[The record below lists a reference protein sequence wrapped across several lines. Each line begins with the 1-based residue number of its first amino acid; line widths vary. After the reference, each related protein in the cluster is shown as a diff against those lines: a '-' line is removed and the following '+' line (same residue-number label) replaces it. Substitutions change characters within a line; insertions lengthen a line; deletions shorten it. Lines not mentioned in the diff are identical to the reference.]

1 MKNPI
6 IALFIL
12 ISTLASAKHLND
24 KKEIASPNNKQFF
37 IENKGQWPSE
47 VLFMTK
53 ANGMDAWITR
63 TGIIYDFYQL
73 VEREKNNSKPETNVG
88 PLEKE
93 QQTFRDKKGHVIKF
107 NLLQCNKNVSP
118 QGVEKHE
125 AYYNYF
131 IGNDKS
137 KWASF
142 VGLYKEA
149 IVKNIYN
156 GIDIRYYY
164 DNGSLRYDYIVS
176 PGADPKQIH
185 FDMEGAEQISLNNAG
200 EIIVKTAI
208 GETKQTGLFSYQN
221 LHHKKQAVQSFFKKL
236 GQQTFAIALGN
247 YDPSKPLIIDPLVF
261 STYLGNFSTDYV
273 NGIAIDSSNNIV
285 MVGLTDGN
293 FPTTLGSYYS
303 FSPASGGTYTTFIT
317 KLASN
322 GSSLIFSTFLGGN
335 MYAPST
341 SDLSGYTKVGGV
353 KLDAIGNIFIVGKT
367 RVYFPQTLGCYDSQ
381 RTGGSNNNPTTDG
394 FITKFNNTGSA
405 LVYST
410 LFGGSS
416 DEEIRDIAIDSLGNA
431 YFIGS
436 GHSIPTTPGSFDTTT
451 IADGFLA
458 KLNPLGTALIYC
470 TSFKGIP
477 YSVAIDKFGNAVVA
491 GTTNKSSFVTTTGS
505 YDPSYNAGFD
515 GFITKFNTT
524 GSALLFSTFIGGT
537 GDDYIR
543 HIKMDT
549 SSTIY
554 FTGNTNSANYPITLN
569 AYDVT
574 WNNGVDMIIGKLNS
588 NGNNITYSSY
598 IGGSGNDFANSIT
611 IDSTGNMYLA
621 GHTNSTNYP
630 TSINSFDRSYNGGVN
645 DAIYIKLNA
654 NGNQVLYST
663 FLGGSYD
670 DRACPIALDNNK
682 DVIIAGWSEVTKGN
696 IGILNQYN
704 NFPVTAGS
712 YDTIFSF
719 NSDLFIT
726 KFKDCTFSL
735 SSQPISQIVPI
746 GNGTQFS
753 TGSYTLGTTFQW
765 QQDNGTGFTNLLNAG
780 PYNGVS
786 SNTLNIN
793 STNFSLNNSKY
804 RCVAT
809 NGSCSITGDT
819 AILTITCPFNITRQ
833 ATNQTINQGSN
844 TQFSVATS
852 VGSATFQWQQN
863 TGTGFTNLVNNAVFA
878 NVTDDTLLI
887 NATPV
892 TFNNTSFRCIITDNA
907 CSVTSNAVNLI
918 VNCTLAVSRQPA
930 PLSVLVG
937 TNNQLSLA
945 TNTPSA
951 TFQWQQSTGSGFT
964 NLSNNATFANVT
976 DDTLL
981 INNAP
986 LFLNNTRYRCLITN
1000 GPCTRPSDSIVL
1012 NVSCSL
1018 AVTRQPTPSSINI
1031 GTNGLFSV
1039 ASNGINA
1046 NYQWQQSTGSGFTN
1060 LVNNAIFANVTDDT
1074 LLILNAPL
1082 GINNTR
1088 YRCVITD
1095 GPCNKTSDSVLLNV
1109 VCTLAITSQPINT
1122 ATIAD
1127 ANTALRIAA
1136 TCSACNFQWQQN
1148 LGTGFTNLTN
1158 NTAFSNVNDDTL
1170 LINNANYSLNNSV
1183 YRCVVTDGPCTLN
1196 SNNATLNV
1204 YCVSSITRN
1213 IANSTTS
1220 VGNNALFSI
1229 QSSSGTANF
1238 QWQENAGL
1246 GFVNLVN
1253 NTSYTG
1259 ANDDTLIVNNTSLFQ
1274 NNNLYRC
1281 LITRGSCIDTSNT
1294 GVLTIACISILTQPN
1309 NISVNNGANAAFIVQ
1324 TNTANS
1330 TYQWQINTGTGFGNI
1345 SNSTL
1350 YNGADN
1356 DTLLITGA
1364 PLALNN
1370 ASFRCITNLN
1380 GCNVPSNSATLSVV
1394 CTLAITLQPN
1404 NQSVNVGNNA
1414 QFIVNTNNP
1423 SVTFQWQIN
1432 TGTGFTNISNSPFYN
1447 GANND
1452 TLIVSGVPFSLN
1464 NAIFRC
1470 VTDLNGCISTSNSA
1484 TLSAICNL
1492 AITLQANNQSIN
1504 VGGNTQFIV
1513 NANNPSATFQWQI
1526 NTGAG
1531 FTNIS
1536 SSVPGFNN
1544 DTLQLNGVNFS
1555 LNNAIFRCLIAF
1567 GGCSLT
1573 SNNAVLNVTCSS
1585 FTIIQ
1590 PTNQSVNAGTNA
1602 QFIVNTN
1609 NTSATFQWQVNMGAG
1624 FTNISNSS
1632 SYNGANNDTL
1642 SIGNVSF
1649 NQNNHTF
1656 RCIINNNNNC
1666 VDTSSS
1672 GTLTVI
1678 CNIAITLQP
1687 NNQSI
1692 NGGSNTQ
1699 FIINA
1704 NSPSA
1709 SFQWQINTGN
1719 GFTNISNSTLYNG
1732 ANNDTL
1738 LINGAPFALNNA
1750 LFRCTISLNGCIVTS
1765 SDAALHIVCA
1775 TYNLTQPSNQVVN
1788 AGNNAQFVVNTS
1800 NTSATFQWQ
1809 INTGTGFTN
1818 ISNSSFYNGTNN
1830 DTLSIGNVSFNQN
1843 NHAFRCII
1851 NNNNACIDTSSSATL
1866 SVICNIAI
1874 TAQPNSQII
1883 NVGNNTQ
1890 FIVNANNTSA
1900 TFQWQVNT
1908 GSGFININNNALYN
1922 GASNDTLLITETPFL
1937 LNNSLFRCIIS
1948 LNGCTTISN
1957 NANLNIVCPTYNL
1970 TQPSNQ
1976 AVNAGNNAQFT
1987 VNYSNPFATFQWQV
2001 NVGAGFTNIGINTSY
2016 NGINNDTLS
2025 ISNVSFGQNNHTF
2038 RCIINNNNTCIDTSN
2053 SAALSVICNIAITSQ
2068 PNNQSVN
2075 VGSNAAFVVSS
2086 NNSSNQYQW
2095 QINIGAG
2102 FNNIANSI
2110 LYNGATSNGLIIN
2123 SSPLSLNNSLF
2134 RCAIS
2139 LNGCTDTS
2147 NAALLTILNTSIN
2160 TIQDK
2165 NNFIVYPNPNNGQF
2179 AIDGLPNN
2187 ATINVSDLAG
2197 KTIYQLQTREQ
2208 KVQINLDNIQDGMY
2222 LIKVESSSFSA
2233 VQKITISK

>member
-53 ANGMDAWITR
+53 ANGMDTWITR

-73 VEREKNNSKPETNVG
+73 VEREKPNPSSETNAG

-93 QQTFRDKKGHVIKF
+93 QQTIRDKKGHVIKF

-208 GETKQTGLFSYQN
+208 GETKQTGLFSYQKLN
-221 LHHKKQAVQSFFKKL
+221 NKTQAVQSFFKKL
-236 GQQTFAIALGN
+236 DQQTFAIALGN

-261 STYLGNFSTDYV
+261 STYLGGTQNEFTKDMALD
-273 NGIAIDSSNNIV
+273 NANNIV
-285 MVGLTDGN
+285 VMTVTDGGSS
-293 FPTTLGSYYS
+293 FPTTLGSYRTS
-303 FSPASGGTYTTFIT
+303 SGGYAIFTPAIS

-322 GSSLIFSTFLGGN
+322 GGSLIFSTFLGNEGSFP
-335 MYAPST
+335 YFLAST
-341 SDLSGYTKVGGV
+341 GYGSVA
-353 KLDAIGNIFIVGKT
+353 LDSIGNIYIAGDASRGLPVTPGCFDSIRSGGTYNSPMFDGYIAKLNNTGSALVYATYFGGGSDEKITDIAIDRMGNAYVVGSGWYT
-367 RVYFPQTLGCYDSQ
+367 IPTTLGSFDTTSSGGFLAKLNPSGTALVFCTSFKGNPYSVIVDSIGNAIVAGNTSNSSFTTTTGSYDP
-381 RTGGSNNNPTTDG
+381 TYNGGKDG
-394 FITKFNNTGSA
+394 FVTKFNNTGSA
-405 LVYST
+405 L
-410 LFGGSS
+410 
-416 DEEIRDIAIDSLGNA
+416 I
-431 YFIGS
+431 
-436 GHSIPTTPGSFDTTT
+436 
-451 IADGFLA
+451 
-458 KLNPLGTALIYC
+458 
-470 TSFKGIP
+470 
-477 YSVAIDKFGNAVVA
+477 
-491 GTTNKSSFVTTTGS
+491 
-505 YDPSYNAGFD
+505 
-515 GFITKFNTT
+515 
-524 GSALLFSTFIGGT
+524 FSTFIGG
-537 GDDYIR
+537 
-543 HIKMDT
+543 
-549 SSTIY
+549 SSDEYLLNLKVDSIGIIY
-554 FTGNTNSANYPITLN
+554 LVGYTNSSNYPVTTN
-569 AYDVT
+569 AYDNS
-574 WNNGVDMIIGKLNS
+574 WNGGADMIFGKLNS
-588 NGNNITYSSY
+588 TGSSLSYSSFM
-598 IGGSGNDFANSIT
+598 GTAGNEYANSIAF
-611 IDSTGNMYLA
+611 DNSGNIYLS
-621 GHTNSTNYP
+621 GYTNSSNYP
-630 TSINSFDRSYNGGVN
+630 TTLGCFDRSYSGGTN
-645 DAIYIKLNA
+645 DAIFTKLN
-654 NGNQVLYST
+654 NTGNQILYST
-663 FLGGSYD
+663 FLGGSYND
-670 DRACPIALDNNK
+670 QAFPILIDNNK
-682 DVIIAGWSEVTKGN
+682 DIVIAGCTEVSYGMQLP
-696 IGILNQYN
+696 GIPQFN
-704 NFPVTAGS
+704 NFPVTINAF
-712 YDTIFSF
+712 DTSF
-719 NSDLFIT
+719 NKNGDIFIT
-726 KFKDCTFSL
+726 KFKDCIFAL
-735 SSQPISQIVPI
+735 SAQPSNKSITI
-746 GNGTQFS
+746 GSSTQFS
-753 TGSYTLGTTFQW
+753 LNTSVAGVTFQW
-765 QQDNGTGFTNLLNAG
+765 QQNNGTGFINLSNAG
-780 PYNGVS
+780 PYTGTT

-793 STNFSLNNSKY
+793 STNFSFNNTQY
-804 RCVAT
+804 RCIVS
-809 NGSCSITGDT
+809 NGTCNIISDT
-819 AILTITCPFNITRQ
+819 AMLTINCLFNITRQ
-833 ATNQTINQGSN
+833 PTNQSVNQGSN
-844 TQFSVATS
+844 TQFSASASSSTATY
-852 VGSATFQWQQN
+852 QWQQN
-863 TGTGFTNLVNNAVFA
+863 NGTGFVNLVNNTTFS
-878 NVTDDTLLI
+878 NVTDDTLVI
-887 NATPV
+887 NATPIN
-892 TFNNTSFRCIITDNA
+892 FNNTSFRCIVTDNA
-907 CSVTSNAVNLI
+907 CSIVSSASNLTVNCILAVN
-918 VNCTLAVSRQPA
+918 RQPT
-930 PLSVLVG
+930 PLSILASS
-937 TNNQLSLA
+937 NNQFSVA
-945 TNTPSA
+945 TNKPSA
-951 TFQWQQSTGSGFT
+951 TYRWQQSTGTGFI
-964 NLSNNATFANVT
+964 NLSNN
-976 DDTLL
+976 
-981 INNAP
+981 
-986 LFLNNTRYRCLITN
+986 
-1000 GPCTRPSDSIVL
+1000 
-1012 NVSCSL
+1012 
-1018 AVTRQPTPSSINI
+1018 
-1031 GTNGLFSV
+1031 SV
-1039 ASNGINA
+1039 FN
-1046 NYQWQQSTGSGFTN
+1046 
-1060 LVNNAIFANVTDDT
+1060 NVTDDT

-1095 GPCNKTSDSVLLNV
+1095 GPCSIISDSVLLNIG
-1109 VCTLAITSQPINT
+1109 CALAITSQPINT
-1122 ATIAD
+1122 STVAD
-1127 ANTALRIAA
+1127 ANTNLRVAA
-1136 TCSACNFQWQQN
+1136 NCSACNFQWQRN

-1170 LINNANYSLNNSV
+1170 FINNANYSLNNSV

-1324 TNTANS
+1324 TNNANS
-1330 TYQWQINTGTGFGNI
+1330 TYQWQINTGTGFSNI
-1345 SNSTL
+1345 SNSSL

-1356 DTLLITGA
+1356 DTLVITGA

-1370 ASFRCITNLN
+1370 ANFRCITNLN

-1394 CTLAITLQPN
+1394 CTLTITLQPN

-1423 SVTFQWQIN
+1423 STTFQWQIN
-1432 TGTGFTNISNSPFYN
+1432 TGTGFINISNSTFYN

-1470 VTDLNGCISTSNSA
+1470 VTDLNGCISTSNNA

-1492 AITLQANNQSIN
+1492 AITLQSNNQSVN

-1536 SSVPGFNN
+1536 SSVPGFND

-1590 PTNQSVNAGTNA
+1590 PINQSVNAGSNS
-1602 QFIVNTN
+1602 QFIVNTS

-1632 SYNGANNDTL
+1632 SYNDANNDTL

-1699 FIINA
+1699 FIVNA

-1709 SFQWQINTGN
+1709 SFQWQINIGN

-1922 GASNDTLLITETPFL
+1922 GASNDTLLITEAPFL

-1957 NANLNIVCPTYNL
+1957 SANLKIVCPTYNL

-2038 RCIINNNNTCIDTSN
+2038 RCIINNNNTCIDTSS

-2123 SSPLSLNNSLF
+2123 GSPLSLNNSLF

-2187 ATINVSDLAG
+2187 ATINISDLAG
-2197 KTIYQLQTREQ
+2197 KTIYQLQTKEQ